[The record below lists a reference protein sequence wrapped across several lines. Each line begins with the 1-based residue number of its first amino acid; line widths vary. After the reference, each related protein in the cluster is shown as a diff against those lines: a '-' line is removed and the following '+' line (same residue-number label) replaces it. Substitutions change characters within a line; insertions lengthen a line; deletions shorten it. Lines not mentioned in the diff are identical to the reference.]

1 MSDFSLVIPGGVSAQ
16 PVYGTTTGINI
27 NIGSVYRYRTTATG
41 GGSDYTYGTVPDVT
55 LTGVHDDEL
64 VHMAVVWKK
73 IIDTSEI
80 CHWFQ
85 LDPEASWIGGTHP
98 TTTSY
103 VDITPTHNS
112 GLWVPSGATQL
123 RVDQLTNVYE
133 DKNLVWA
140 HRGFGH
146 SYMDESDWT
155 KGILWDD
162 TTNSTGYYNDYNRL
176 DSSGAQWSFDPFS
189 VINEN
194 ASDCAYIMFRG
205 PGRYIKDVIQNLIFY
220 DASWKRGLTALENQR
235 AYEIPFTIGI
245 RTETNNTVWSNP
257 AFMIDSRF
265 ESTYSQSIST
275 LVSNVPFYTINTG
288 TAYSS
293 DITYPNLAQIEYRYV
308 DSEDTD
314 RKTISFAY
322 KGRTTSWILSAPSA
336 GTQKSGSELYSTN
349 TARAAVDYATNK
361 RYGAGNMFYHP
372 RWTDNLEQFIVDS
385 YPIQERCEEQI
396 FTGNAATGGTG
407 FTGTMAIATGGLASV
422 AIGTPGKNYVAG
434 TTLTVVGDGTSG
446 TAEITSVDANG
457 AIVHIAVTNAG
468 SGYTYAT
475 IDLSALGDGNATNTV
490 AITGA
495 REITSVTITAGGSG
509 YINPNLRITNTDGV
523 GAIFGVTKSS
533 TGVITGIS
541 VVNGGAGY
549 ATNNTITVED
559 AVTPGAG
566 ALEYGDRYKL
576 NTVISNNKSK
586 LENLS
591 DILSN
596 CHGKY
601 YFYEGQLRAYQD
613 RPRSVNG
620 VINQTNAHS
629 FNYKGAN
636 LQASTKYVYAKF
648 NDPFNEYK
656 QQSAYS
662 EDFNNTVLWDSITG
676 NIGQRQSKD
685 IVAYGV
691 NNYHEAVRY
700 GRMVI
705 EDDRYQ
711 KNLLECVGNAHF
723 MWQKPG
729 DLVYVANSIQ
739 DEQRHGG
746 RIVSITGAAGSQV
759 ITLDEPYQF
768 ISGRAYYI
776 AIIGGQTD
784 VPSSTDNVVDSFYL
798 VNPNATSS
806 TVSIWSPSSGPAL
819 EITND
824 PNVNYSNL
832 DAWEGCPYYIFE
844 AGKGNIYEL
853 IEIEEQEDWTFR
865 MLLRRYDESKFG
877 RVDIGYYSGF
887 LPQQSNW
894 PTSYTE
900 DSDH

>member
-1 MSDFSLVIPGGVSAQ
+1 MSDFSLVIPDGVSSQ
-16 PVYGTTTGINI
+16 PVYGTTSGINI
-27 NIGSVYRYRTTATG
+27 NIGATYRYRTTATG
-41 GGSDYTYGTVPDVT
+41 GGTDYTYGTVPDVT
-55 LTGVHDDEL
+55 VTGVHDDEL
-64 VHMAVVWKK
+64 VYMAVCWKK
-73 IIDTSEI
+73 IIESSEI

-85 LDPEASWIGGTHP
+85 LDPEAPWINGTRP

-103 VDITPTHNS
+103 VDITPTHSS
-112 GLWVPSGATQL
+112 GSWTPSGATQL
-123 RVDQLTNVYE
+123 RVEQLTSAYN

-140 HRGFGH
+140 HGMYGH
-146 SYMDESDWT
+146 TYLDESDW
-155 KGILWDD
+155 KGGPYWTD
-162 TTNSTGYYNDYNRL
+162 TTNTSGYYNDYNRV
-176 DSSGAQWSFDPFS
+176 DGSGNPWSFDPFS

-205 PGRYIKDVIQNLIFY
+205 PGRYIKQVIQHLIFY
-220 DASWKRGLTALENQR
+220 DASWKRGLTALENIR

-245 RTETNNTVWSNP
+245 RTETTNTVWSNP

-265 ESTYSQSIST
+265 ESTYSQPIST

-293 DITYPNLAQIEYRYV
+293 NITYPNLAQIEYRYV
-308 DSEDTD
+308 DSEDTE
-314 RKTISFAY
+314 KKNISFAY
-322 KGRTTSWILSAPSA
+322 QGRTLKAINPD
-336 GTQKSGSELYSTN
+336 GTLQSTENYSTN
-349 TARAAVDYATNK
+349 TGRAAVDYATNK
-361 RYGAGNMFYHP
+361 RYGTGNMFYHP
-372 RWTDNLEQFIVDS
+372 RWTDNMEQFVADC
-385 YPIQERCEEQI
+385 YPIQERCSEQI
-396 FTGNAATGGTG
+396 FTGNASTGGSG
-407 FTGTMAIATGGLASV
+407 FAGTIQVLTGGLASV
-422 AIGTPGKNYVAG
+422 AIGQGGQNYVAG
-434 TTLTVVGDGTSG
+434 TVLTVAGDGTSG
-446 TAEITSVDANG
+446 TAEIATVDANG

-475 IDLSALGDGNATNTV
+475 IDLTGLGDGNAKCSV
-490 AITGA
+490 AITGT
-495 REITSVTITAGGSG
+495 REITGVTITSGGSG
-509 YINPNLRITNTDGV
+509 YINPNLRITNTEGV
-523 GAIFGVTKSS
+523 GAIFGVTKNSV
-533 TGVITGIS
+533 GVITAIS

-549 ATNNTITVED
+549 ATNNVITFED

-566 ALEYGDRYKL
+566 ALEYGDRYRL
-576 NTVISNNKSK
+576 NTIIANNKSK
-586 LENLS
+586 LENLN

-636 LQASTKYVYAKF
+636 QLSSTKYVYSKF
-648 NDPFNEYK
+648 NDPFNQYK

-676 NIGQRQSKD
+676 NVGQRQSKEV
-685 IVAYGV
+685 VAYGV
-691 NNYHEAVRY
+691 DNYHEAVRY
-700 GRMVI
+700 GRMII
-705 EDDRYQ
+705 EDERYQ

-729 DLVYVANSIQ
+729 DLLYVANSIQ
-739 DEQRHGG
+739 DETRHGG
-746 RIVSITGAAGSQV
+746 RIVQITGSAGSQV

-776 AIIGGQTD
+776 AIIGGQTH
-784 VPSSTDNVVDSFYL
+784 VASSTDNVVDSFYL
-798 VNPNATSS
+798 VNPNATTS
-806 TVSIWSPSSGPAL
+806 TVSIWSPSSGPTIQ
-819 EITND
+819 ITND
-824 PNVNYSNL
+824 PNVNFSGL
-832 DAWEGCPYYIFE
+832 DPWEGCPYYIFE
-844 AGKGNIYEL
+844 SGKGNIYEL
-853 IEIEEQEDWTFR
+853 VEIEENEDWTFK

-887 LPQQSNW
+887 LPQTSNW